1 MYSTLIDSETLHA
14 HVDNPNWIVV
24 DCRFSLADTEWG
36 RNEYRT
42 AHIPGAVYAHLD
54 DDLSGPPVTDAGRHP
69 LPTPEALTAVF
80 SRFGI
85 DSNKQVVVYDHGN
98 GMLASRLWWL
108 LQYMGHTVVAVLDGG
123 WQAWQEADYPVRTGN
138 EANPVA
144 NFVGEP
150 QKERLVLVDEVP
162 ALPLLV
168 DSRDPDRYQGK
179 LEPIDP
185 VAGHIPG
192 AINYFFKENWD
203 ENGRYL
209 SADQIKFKMLNV
221 FGNVPPE
228 QVAFNCG
235 SGVTACANL
244 LAMAHAGLGNGRL
257 YVGSWSEWS
266 SDPSRPAA
274 TGSE

>member
-1 MYSTLIDSETLHA
+1 MYSTLIDSETLHK
-14 HVDNPNWIVV
+14 HVDDPDWIVV
-24 DCRFSLADTEWG
+24 DCRFSLADTDWG
-36 RNEYRT
+36 RKAYLA

-54 DDLSGPPVTDAGRHP
+54 DDLSGPAVTDKGRHP
-69 LPTPEALTAVF
+69 LPTPAALTAVF

-85 DSNKQVVVYDHGN
+85 DVTKQVVVYDHGN
-98 GMLASRLWWL
+98 GMLASRLWWML
-108 LQYMGHTVVAVLDGG
+108 HYMGHTAVSVLDGG
-123 WQAWQEADYPVRTGN
+123 WQAWQAAHFPVRAGEEN
-138 EANPVA
+138 KPPGK
-144 NFVGEP
+144 FVGEP
-150 QKERLVLVDEVP
+150 QTERLVLIDEVP
-162 ALPLLV
+162 DLPILV
-168 DSRDPDRYQGK
+168 DSRDPDRYAGK
-179 LEPIDP
+179 VEPIDP

-192 AINYFFKENWD
+192 AVNYFFKANWN

-209 SADQIKFKMLNV
+209 PADQIKAQMLTV
-221 FGNVPPE
+221 IGDIPPE

-266 SDPSRPAA
+266 SDPSRPIT